1 MSLWTWHCA
10 QGHSHARTAKYF
22 QQTVATVWIHPIG
35 STVFISCSIKRR
47 PFNGPRPSSL
57 LHQTLQSA
65 VIMFS
70 WHLQNPD
77 LPNSESWWSVQ
88 LMLDYVNGDMK
99 LARSCSAMKPD
110 PLCVLMLLPET
121 DSDSVWTDATD
132 TRPFLQ
138 PRCFSI
144 HWPLWLLRLLDA
156 STLLAFS
163 WPGEI

>member
-22 QQTVATVWIHPIG
+22 PQTVATVWIHPIG

-121 DSDSVWTDATD
+121 D
-132 TRPFLQ
+132 Q
-138 PRCFSI
+138 
-144 HWPLWLLRLLDA
+144 
-156 STLLAFS
+156 TLYGLMRRMLGHFYNPGVSAFIDLCGC
-163 WPGEI
+163 WGF